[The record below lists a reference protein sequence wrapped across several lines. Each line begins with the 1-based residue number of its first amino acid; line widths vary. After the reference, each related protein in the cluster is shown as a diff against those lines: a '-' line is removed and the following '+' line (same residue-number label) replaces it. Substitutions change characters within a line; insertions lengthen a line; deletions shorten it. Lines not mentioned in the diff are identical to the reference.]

1 MKPMHEHAGSKQDK
15 SALRLL
21 IILLI
26 ASLLATWLIV
36 YFVNF
41 LLRGSY

>member
-15 SALRLL
+15 SAFRILL
-21 IILLI
+21 IFLI

-41 LLRGSY
+41 LLRGGY